1 VDRFDDERLR
11 DGASMGI
18 GPARG
23 VRVVLGWESLFDPL
37 SERSA
42 ACDVLRRPV
51 DPWGLRRPTN
61 PPGISIRRQVRST
74 ALAPS
79 ASRLPATLL
88 DDEFDA
94 QRLVTHPVTILDLAR
109 NGIHLVVRVRPERD
123 RDNWIGIEEGRAFSW
138 SKVVLRSL
146 SEPSIGTYLVRYSFA
161 GACPYELIRRALL
174 GRPTGL
180 GREDGPLRA

>member
-11 DGASMGI
+11 DSASMGI

-23 VRVVLGWESLFDPL
+23 VRIVLGWESLCD
-37 SERSA
+37 SVSQRSA
-42 ACDVLRRPV
+42 AWDALPRSV
-51 DPWGLRRPTN
+51 DPWGLRRPAS
-61 PPGISIRRQVRST
+61 PPGVSSRRQIRST

-79 ASRLPATLL
+79 AGSLPATLL
-88 DDEFDA
+88 DHEFDA
-94 QRLVTHPVTILDLAR
+94 RRLVTHPVTILDLAR
-109 NGIHLVVRVRPERD
+109 NGIHLVVGVRPERD

-174 GRPTGL
+174 GPPAGL
-180 GREDGPLRA
+180 GREGGPLRA

>member
-1 VDRFDDERLR
+1 VDRFEDERLR
-11 DGASMGI
+11 DGAWMGI

-23 VRVVLGWESLFDPL
+23 VRVVLGWESWCDPL
-37 SERSA
+37 FERPA
-42 ACDVLRRPV
+42 ARDALPGPV
-51 DPWGLRRPTN
+51 DPWGLRRPTKA
-61 PPGISIRRQVRST
+61 PGFAIRRQVCST
-74 ALAPS
+74 ALTPS
-79 ASRLPATLL
+79 TNSLPATLL

-94 QRLVTHPVTILDLAR
+94 RRLVTHPVTILDLAR
-109 NGIHLVVRVRPERD
+109 NGIHLVVGVRPERD

-146 SEPSIGTYLVRYSFA
+146 SEPSVGTYLVRYSFA